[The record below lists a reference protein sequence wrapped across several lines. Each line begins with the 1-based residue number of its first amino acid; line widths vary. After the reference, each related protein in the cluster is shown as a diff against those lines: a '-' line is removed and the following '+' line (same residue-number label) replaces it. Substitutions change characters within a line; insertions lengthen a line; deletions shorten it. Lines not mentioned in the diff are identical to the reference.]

1 MSEDQKK
8 EIKPFF
14 IDEKQDKAVDVSDQ
28 YNTHEICE
36 KFVSREFILLKY
48 CSDRHKTQKMC
59 DKAADAC
66 FSALKFIPD
75 WLVTTKMLGIL
86 NNVL

>member
-1 MSEDQKK
+1 M
-8 EIKPFF
+8 
-14 IDEKQDKAVDVSDQ
+14 
-28 YNTHEICE
+28 YE
-36 KFVSREFILLKY
+36 KFVSRECIMLKY

-59 DKAADAC
+59 DKAVDAC

-75 WLVTTKMLGIL
+75 WLVTSKMLGIL